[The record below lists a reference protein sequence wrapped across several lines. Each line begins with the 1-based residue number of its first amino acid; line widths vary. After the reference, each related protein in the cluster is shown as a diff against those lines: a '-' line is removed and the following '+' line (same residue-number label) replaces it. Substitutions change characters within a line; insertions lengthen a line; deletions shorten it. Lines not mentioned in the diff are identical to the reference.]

1 LDDPLESRVTILQV
15 ELETQVCRQF
25 KPKRHFLLFPDRGE
39 LFGQRNQDLLLEAE
53 FKEFLLV
60 GLADDLD
67 LIKLPAAK
75 GLQDPLLVML
85 DDF

>member
-1 LDDPLESRVTILQV
+1 
-15 ELETQVCRQF
+15 
-25 KPKRHFLLFPDRGE
+25 

-53 FKEFLLV
+53 FKEFLLI